1 MDKYLKVR
9 IDYLDNGEQ
18 NIDEKES
25 KIKEIFK
32 KNEIEKLKKQVIDI
46 DEYRSEKLSQLNNII
61 LEEKLENRISKLVE
75 LNLEVKEAYILQI
88 LLDLAF
94 KINLNQKFY
103 KYLNKVE
110 IDNLLTAIYD
120 KYENAPY
127 LHMWDTSRKI
137 RNDEEKLKFFENNL
151 DAEIFY
157 FYRKDKNNSNIKEFL
172 SDFMNNLT

>member
-1 MDKYLKVR
+1 M
-9 IDYLDNGEQ
+9 
-18 NIDEKES
+18 
-25 KIKEIFK
+25 
-32 KNEIEKLKKQVIDI
+32 
-46 DEYRSEKLSQLNNII
+46 
-61 LEEKLENRISKLVE
+61 
-75 LNLEVKEAYILQI
+75 
-88 LLDLAF
+88 
-94 KINLNQKFY
+94 
-103 KYLNKVE
+103 NKVE

-172 SDFMNNLT
+172 SDFIDSFGYHAYDESDIVNKTFGEQILKVIRTYRDVLDDLAEVTASVICLDDEDK